1 MVDDAPLRVVFL
13 GTPEFALP
21 TLDAILLSR
30 HTVVGVVTQP
40 DRPRGRGQRMTDAPV
55 KMRAR
60 DTGLPLLQPGTVND
74 PGFLSAL
81 TGLRPDIGVV
91 AAYGK
96 ILSEAVLAVPPAG
109 MINVHASLL
118 PRYRGAAPVH
128 RAIMAAESETGV
140 TIMRVVKALD
150 AGPMLAVARRPI
162 GRNDTSLDVER
173 DLAAIGASL
182 LVATLDRLAHGAVA
196 ETPQEESAAS
206 YARRLTKDDGLVD
219 WSRPAG
225 RVHDQIRG
233 LHPWPHAH
241 SYLQGRRL
249 ILLRSVT
256 AEATAG
262 APPGT
267 ILAARG
273 NDLHVATGAGI
284 VELTEVQAEGKRP
297 MNVREFLSGHRL
309 TAGDRFTS
317 KA

>member
-21 TLDAILLSR
+21 TLDAILRSR

-150 AGPMLAVARRPI
+150 AGPMLAAARRPI

-182 LVATLDRLAHGAVA
+182 LVATLDRLARGAVA
-196 ETPQEESAAS
+196 ETPQEESASS

-267 ILAARG
+267 ILVARG
-273 NDLHVATGAGI
+273 NELHVATGAGI